1 MKSYLL
7 AILALCNALFLSAQ
21 TDIQDLRDNYAVG
34 QVVTITGIVTNGEE
48 LGSSVRY
55 IQDES
60 AGIALYSPAW
70 EGFTTPSRGDE
81 ITVTGEIT
89 EYNGLLEVGPNI
101 TGVTINSSGNDLPDY
116 EYIDLSDFGEDVEGE
131 LVNFDGAQFQD
142 GGSTFAG
149 NNTYTFLHEGEQG
162 IIYLRTGSALEGQ
175 IIPAG
180 QITLRGIVSQFTFDG
195 FGGYQLLPRDMD
207 DLISDSSINL
217 VSQLTQS
224 SHDENSITLNWLT
237 DTPGTSVLYY
247 GADADNLTETVTG
260 MEGVTEHEVTISGL
274 EPGTVYFVY
283 SESANDDSAVQSSV
297 SSFVTVSESSGD
309 IHVYFTGSVDT
320 SVSTLEEAISLG
332 AATNDTIA
340 AYIDRAVSTIDLA
353 VYNNNDQTI
362 MNAVDDAYDR
372 GVQIRYVT
380 QGSNANIG
388 LGQINSAIPVLE
400 RQDDNGSGMHNKF
413 VIIDADDADNCAL
426 ITGSTNFT
434 TNGLVEDY
442 NNVVIFQDQSVCRGF
457 RVEFEEMWGGN
468 GPQPVIGN
476 SKFSSLK
483 LNNTPKQYTVGGVP
497 VEAYF
502 SPTDGVT
509 DAIKAAIHTT
519 DSDLDFALLVLTRD
533 DLTEAIIEEDNLF
546 LVVARGM
553 IEQVSGTG
561 SDFQTLLDG
570 GVDAESHE
578 GIFPQLHH
586 KYCIIDHSS
595 PDSDPLVITG
605 SHNWSSSAETVND
618 ENTVI
623 IHDASIANQFYQ
635 EWYKRWSEL
644 TVGVEELDN
653 KWEVRFF
660 PNPVSDVLNLYIDN
674 KENQRLNVLLI
685 DISGKE
691 VYNNQLTGKK
701 HLLDVTP
708 FSTGV
713 YTLIVQDGSYSYAQ
727 KVVIR

>member
-7 AILALCNALFLSAQ
+7 ALLALCNALLLSAQ

-34 QVVTITGIVTNGEE
+34 QIVTITGIVTHGEE
-48 LGSSVRY
+48 MGSSVRY
-55 IQDES
+55 MQDES
-60 AGIALYSPAW
+60 AGIAIYSGAW

-81 ITVTGEIT
+81 ITVTGEIS
-89 EYNGLLEVGPNI
+89 EYNGLLEVGPNLSA
-101 TGVTINSSGNDLPDY
+101 VTINSTGNDLPDF
-116 EYIDLSDFGEDVEGE
+116 EYIDLSDFNEGVEGE

-149 NNTYTFLHEGEQG
+149 DNTYTFIHEGGQA

-195 FGGYQLLPRDMD
+195 FGGYQLLPRDME
-207 DLISDSSINL
+207 DLISDASINL

-224 SHDENSITLNWLT
+224 SHDESSITLNWLT
-237 DTPGTSVLYY
+237 DTPGTTVLYY
-247 GADADNLTETVTG
+247 GTDAEDLTETASG
-260 MEGVTEHEVTISGL
+260 MEGVTSHEVTMSGL

-283 SESANDDSAVQSSV
+283 AESANDDSAVQSSV
-297 SSFVTVSESSGD
+297 SSFVTISESSGD

-320 SVSTLEEAISLG
+320 SVSTIEEAITLG

-340 AYIDRAVSTIDLA
+340 AYIDRAASTIDLA

-372 GVQIRYVT
+372 GVQIRYIT

-413 VIIDADDADNCAL
+413 VIIDADDTDNCAL

-442 NNVVIFQDQSVCRGF
+442 NNVVIFKDQSICRGY
-457 RVEFEEMWGGN
+457 RVEFEEMWGGS
-468 GPQPVIGN
+468 GSQPIVGN

-483 LNNTPKQYTVGGVP
+483 LNNTPKQYTIGGVP

-509 DAIKAAIHTT
+509 DAIKSAIQTT

-553 IEQVSGTG
+553 IEQVSGLG

-570 GVDAESHE
+570 GVDTESHE

-635 EWYKRWSEL
+635 EWYQRWSEL
-644 TVGVEELDN
+644 TVGVEEVENQWD
-653 KWEVRFF
+653 VRFY
-660 PNPVSDVLNLYIDN
+660 PNPASDIVNLYVN
-674 KENQRLNVLLI
+674 NTGSSKLSVSLL
-685 DISGKE
+685 DITGKE
-691 VYNNQLTGKK
+691 VYQSSLQGKK
-701 HLLDVTP
+701 HLLDV
-708 FSTGV
+708 SAMSHGV
-713 YTLIVQDGSYSYAQ
+713 YTLMIHDGHYSYAQ
-727 KVVIR
+727 KLVIR

>member
-7 AILALCNALFLSAQ
+7 ALLALCNALLLSAQ

-34 QVVTITGIVTNGEE
+34 QIVTITGIVTNGEE
-48 LGSSVRY
+48 MGSSARY
-55 IQDES
+55 MQDGT
-60 AGIALYSPAW
+60 AGIAIYSLDW
-70 EGFTTPSRGDE
+70 EGFTIPSRGDE
-81 ITVTGEIT
+81 VTVTGEIT
-89 EYNGLLEVGPNI
+89 EYFGLLEVGPNLSA
-101 TGVTINSSGNDLPDY
+101 VTINSTGNALPDF
-116 EYIDLSDFGEDVEGE
+116 EYIDLSDFNEGLEGE

-149 NNTYTFLHEGEQG
+149 GNTYTFIHEGEQG
-162 IIYLRTGSALEGQ
+162 IIYLRTGSVLEGE

-180 QITLRGIVSQFTFDG
+180 QITLRGIVSQFTFTG
-195 FGGYQLLPRDMD
+195 FGGYQLLPRDME

-224 SHDENSITLNWLT
+224 SHDESSITLNWLT
-237 DTPGTSVLYY
+237 DTPGTTVLYY
-247 GADADNLTETVTG
+247 GTDPENLTETASG
-260 MEGVTEHEVTISGL
+260 MEGVTSHEVTMSGL

-283 SESANDDSAVQSSV
+283 AESANDDSAVQSSV
-297 SSFVTVSESSGD
+297 SSFATISESSGD

-320 SVSTLEEAISLG
+320 SVSTIEEAITLG

-340 AYIDRAVSTIDLA
+340 AYIDRAASTIDLA

-372 GVQIRYVT
+372 GVQIRYIT

-413 VIIDADDADNCAL
+413 VIIDADDTDNCAL

-442 NNVVIFQDQSVCRGF
+442 NNVVIFQDQSICRGY
-457 RVEFEEMWGGN
+457 RVEFEEMWGGS
-468 GPQPVIGN
+468 GSQPIVGN

-483 LNNTPKQYTVGGVP
+483 LNNTPKQYTIGGVP

-509 DAIKAAIHTT
+509 DAIKSAIQTT

-533 DLTEAIIEEDNLF
+533 DLRDAIIEEDNLF

-553 IEQVSGTG
+553 IEDESVLG
-561 SDFQTLLDG
+561 SDFQDLLEG
-570 GVDAESHE
+570 GVDVESHE

-586 KYCIIDHSS
+586 KYCIIDHSNL
-595 PDSDPLVITG
+595 DSDPLVITG
-605 SHNWSSSAETVND
+605 SHNWSASAENVND

-623 IHDASIANQFYQ
+623 IHDANIANQFYQ

-644 TVGVEELDN
+644 TIGVEEVENQWD
-653 KWEVRFF
+653 VRFY
-660 PNPVSDVLNLYIDN
+660 PNPASDVVNLYVN
-674 KENQRLNVLLI
+674 NTGNSNLSVSLL
-685 DISGKE
+685 DMTGKE
-691 VYNNQLTGKK
+691 VYQSSLQGKR
-701 HLLDVTP
+701 HLLDVSP
-708 FSTGV
+708 FSHGV
-713 YTLIVQDGSYSYAQ
+713 YTLMIHDGQYSYAQ
-727 KVVIR
+727 KLVIR